1 MLSPLRCLTHSPS
14 MKLRLN
20 SQRKPR
26 RRSESETRSSESSS
40 LLSSSELEAWDLSTD
55 MSSQENLSKQKIRE
69 NVEKLGRLA
78 DRCEQVNL
86 NLVKV
91 VDESHKILDN
101 SFLASQAHLTNHVTS
116 LNYGACLDIGTAID
130 AYSEFVEA
138 VQELV
143 EAEEEICANMLHR
156 LEKMNAKAQILFQK
170 AMWPPVAT
178 DWKQNLCEDSDN
190 DDLLV

>member
-40 LLSSSELEAWDLSTD
+40 SSSSSELEAWDLSTD

-116 LNYGACLDIGTAID
+116 LNYGACLDSGAAID

>member
-26 RRSESETRSSESSS
+26 RRSVSETRSSESSS
-40 LLSSSELEAWDLSTD
+40 SSSSSELEAWDLSTD

-91 VDESHKILDN
+91 VAESHKILDN

-116 LNYGACLDIGTAID
+116 LNYGACLDIGAAID
-130 AYSEFVEA
+130 AYSEYVEA

>member
-40 LLSSSELEAWDLSTD
+40 SSSSSELEAWDLSTD

-101 SFLASQAHLTNHVTS
+101 PFLASQAHLTNHVTS

>member
-14 MKLRLN
+14 MKLRLS

-26 RRSESETRSSESSS
+26 RRSVSETRSSES
-40 LLSSSELEAWDLSTD
+40 SSSELEAWDLSTD

-78 DRCEQVNL
+78 DRCEQVNS

-190 DDLLV
+190 DDMLV